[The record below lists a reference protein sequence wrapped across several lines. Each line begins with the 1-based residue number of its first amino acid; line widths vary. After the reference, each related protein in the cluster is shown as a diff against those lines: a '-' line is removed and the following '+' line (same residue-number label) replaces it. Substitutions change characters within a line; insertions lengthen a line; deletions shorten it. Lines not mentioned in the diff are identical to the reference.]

1 MIAMLLQAQAA
12 SPFGIG
18 LLPIVAMLVFA
29 YLVLFLPQQRRQK
42 KWQAMLES
50 LKTGDK
56 VVTSGGLRGTV
67 IALKD
72 DALHLRV
79 PPDNLRIE
87 VTKASIVSLAAADE
101 GEHAV
106 AVPLRVRQPL
116 EHEQPGAVRERD
128 AVRLRGVGLAA
139 PGGRQAA
146 LPREVHVQVRAA
158 HDRHAAGER

>member
-1 MIAMLLQAQAA
+1 MEILPMIAMLQAQGPG
-12 SPFGIG
+12 SSIG
-18 LLPIVAMLVFA
+18 MFAPIVLMLVFA

-42 KWQAMLES
+42 KWQAMLDG

-87 VTKASIVSLAAADE
+87 VSKASIVSLAAGDE
-101 GEHAV
+101 GEKK
-106 AVPLRVRQPL
+106 
-116 EHEQPGAVRERD
+116 
-128 AVRLRGVGLAA
+128 
-139 PGGRQAA
+139 
-146 LPREVHVQVRAA
+146 
-158 HDRHAAGER
+158 